1 MSIKSEQQ
9 NKKSANFFE
18 KFDTGNL
25 INNASNIVLKAANI
39 LEQNIAEGIIAAQKV
54 EKKLVDTDKIRSNKD
69 DLMNRFRKDTH
80 EAMDIFFD
88 ALALATQNLQE
99 LAKNAQTGDTTKP
112 NPTAQNIPVLSIED
126 NMTPGSDAVIPLT
139 LENESKT
146 EEMRLKFHD
155 QGLRM
160 DDDNT
165 IHNKNVSYDP
175 KLLILKPGETGV
187 VNIRVHIPKSAREGV
202 YSGLIR
208 EKTLAGLE
216 AMIRVQVKAQ

>member
-9 NKKSANFFE
+9 SKKSANIFE
-18 KFDTGNL
+18 RLDTGSL
-25 INNASNIVLKAANI
+25 INNASNIVIKAAHI

-54 EKKLVDTDKIRSNKD
+54 EKKLVDTDKIRNDKD

-88 ALALATQNLQE
+88 ALALATKNLQE
-99 LAKNAQTGDTTKP
+99 LARNAQTGEATKP
-112 NPTAQNIPVLSIED
+112 NPTSQNIPVLSIED
-126 NMTPGSDAVIPLT
+126 PLAPGSDAVIPLT

-146 EEMRLKFHD
+146 EEMRLTFQD

-160 DDDNT
+160 DDDHI

-175 KLLILKPGETGV
+175 KVLVLKPGETGV
-187 VNIRVHIPKSAREGV
+187 VNIRIHIPKSAKEGV
-202 YSGLIR
+202 YSGLVR
-208 EKTLAGLE
+208 EKTLPGLE
-216 AMIRVQVKAQ
+216 AMIRVQVNPQ